1 MRGVGATALV
11 VLDGFWGIAT
21 AYMFIAV
28 ANSALS
34 GSDLVLLIQRHRE
47 DIAENRTLL
56 FYVGRQ
62 KMLIFTAAGFW
73 LMARGGRR
81 VVVAP

>member
-1 MRGVGATALV
+1 
-11 VLDGFWGIAT
+11 
-21 AYMFIAV
+21 MFIAV

-34 GSDLVLLIQRHRE
+34 GSDLALLIQRHRE

-62 KMLIFTAAGFW
+62 KMLIFTAATISGLIGGFIASES
-73 LMARGGRR
+73 L
-81 VVVAP
+81 VAAGVFNMVFA